1 MRTPLPHFNSLLVEV
16 GLERAES
23 MVVAEDM
30 VVVEAVVVV
39 EALVVAEGVVFA
51 EAMEAVETREALK
64 ISGGCWREVLHKKED
79 DVELEDLH
87 AHTHL
92 QAAVLQTQTEKLQKT
107 GAGKKGVIFR
117 TAKYPLRK

>member
-16 GLERAES
+16 GLERAEAV
-23 MVVAEDM
+23 VVAEDV
-30 VVVEAVVVV
+30 VVVEAVVVAETV
-39 EALVVAEGVVFA
+39 VVA
-51 EAMEAVETREALK
+51 EAVETREALK

-79 DVELEDLH
+79 NVELEDLH

-92 QAAVLQTQTEKLQKT
+92 PAAVLQTQTEKLQKT

-117 TAKYPLRK
+117 PAKYPHRK